1 MLYSVL
7 TAVLLAQNPIL
18 EMPFT
23 EMSVQ
28 NGQVVVEGKKLQASA
43 SRIQISPDGSKL
55 ELWGTDDTP
64 AVLVFRQSGNELS
77 GKRIVYARTEDK
89 ITVEV
94 IGAGKISGPMLI
106 KK

>member
-18 EMPFT
+18 EIPFMQ
-23 EMSVQ
+23 MSVHD
-28 NGQVVVEGKKLQASA
+28 GQVFVQGRKLQARA
-43 SRIQISPDGSKL
+43 SRIEISPDGSKI

-64 AVLVFRQSGNELS
+64 AFLLFRQSGNELS
-77 GKRIVYARTEDK
+77 GKRIVYTRLEDK

-94 IGAGKISGPMLI
+94 IGVGKISGPMLI
-106 KK
+106 EK